1 MPKTETGLRN
11 CLGSPF
17 IKMLKKR
24 KKEVFWQFSI
34 YFIFSFLIFLFLFW
48 SFLLFKKQKIISENK
63 KELETKIN
71 FLKEKNAELKESLER
86 INDEKYLEEKA
97 REKGYKKENEG
108 IVLIK

>member
-1 MPKTETGLRN
+1 
-11 CLGSPF
+11 
-17 IKMLKKR
+17 MLKKR
-24 KKEVFWQFSI
+24 KNEVFWQFSI
-34 YFIFSFLIFLFLFW
+34 YFIFSFLTFLFLFW

-71 FLKEKNAELKESLER
+71 FLKEKNAELKENLER

>member
-1 MPKTETGLRN
+1 
-11 CLGSPF
+11 
-17 IKMLKKR
+17 MLKKR

-71 FLKEKNAELKESLER
+71 FLKEKNAELKENLEK